1 MGTSDHPIPGGRGQK
16 IDLELSGERIDT
28 NRHEAD
34 RSITGNGIANS
45 CHRSGMHKAV
55 LLQGVWPRCGYLTYR
70 RILLAR
76 FPTSLF
82 VHIIIRRG
90 IRVELMPEEKSNARA
105 NGTVVVEV
113 AALTR
118 KFGDLTAVNAVT
130 LTIDQ
135 GEIFGLIGPNG
146 AGKSTLI
153 RMLTTLLPPT
163 SGSAKIAGFDIV
175 SQPADVRRRIGYVP
189 QLLSAD
195 GSLTGYENMLLSARL
210 YNIAHGERGERISRA
225 LARMGLTEAANHL
238 VGHYSG
244 GMIRRLEIAQSLLHR
259 PTVLF
264 LDEPTVGLDPAAR
277 DTVWERVLD
286 LRDRFQR
293 TMVVTSHHMDEI
305 EEFCDRI
312 ALIDHGQMVAVGT
325 AAELKAC
332 VGPSA
337 SLDDVFIKLVAPTSE
352 AESGGSY
359 GEVRRTRRA
368 ERDHG

>member
-1 MGTSDHPIPGGRGQK
+1 M
-16 IDLELSGERIDT
+16 
-28 NRHEAD
+28 AD
-34 RSITGNGIANS
+34 ISAN
-45 CHRSGMHKAV
+45 A
-55 LLQGVWPRCGYLTYR
+55 QAQDP
-70 RILLAR
+70 
-76 FPTSLF
+76 
-82 VHIIIRRG
+82 
-90 IRVELMPEEKSNARA
+90 
-105 NGTVVVEV
+105 VVEI

-118 KFGDLTAVNAVT
+118 KFGELTAVDAVT
-130 LTIDQ
+130 LTIDR

-163 SGSAKIAGFDIV
+163 SGTARIAGYDIV
-175 SQPADVRRRIGYVP
+175 RQPAEVRRQIGYVP

-210 YNIAHGERGERISRA
+210 YGVPRRERAERITRA
-225 LARMGLTEAANHL
+225 LARMGLTEAAHHL
-238 VGHYSG
+238 VAHYSG

-264 LDEPTVGLDPAAR
+264 LDEPTVGLDPGAR
-277 DTVWERVLD
+277 ETVWERVVE

-293 TMVVTSHHMDEI
+293 TMIVTSHHMDEI

-312 ALIDHGQMVAVGT
+312 ALIDHGRIVAVGT
-325 AAELKAC
+325 AAELKAR
-332 VGPSA
+332 VGPGA

-352 AESGGSY
+352 IESGGGY
-359 GEVRRTRRA
+359 VEVRRARRA